1 MFRNDDLARLL
12 LRLSVGTLMLF
23 HGVHKLLH
31 GISHIQGMLQAH
43 GLPGWLGYGVFVG
56 EVIAPVMII
65 LGLYA
70 RIGAALMAVNMAV
83 AIALVGGLFPLE
95 LTKTGGP
102 VSEMALLYL
111 FAALALFFSGPGRY
125 GINRS

>member
-1 MFRNDDLARLL
+1 MLRNDDLARLL
-12 LRLSVGTLMLF
+12 LRLSVGILMLF

-31 GISHIQGMLQAH
+31 GISHIQGMMQAH

-56 EVIAPVMII
+56 EVVAPVMII
-65 LGLYA
+65 LGFYA
-70 RIGAALMAVNMAV
+70 RIGAALMAVNMMVAV
-83 AIALVGGLFPLE
+83 ALLGGLFPLQ

-125 GINRS
+125 SINRS

>member
-12 LRLSVGTLMLF
+12 LRLSIGTLMLF

-31 GISHIQGMLQAH
+31 GISPIQGMLQAH

-65 LGLYA
+65 LGFYA
-70 RIGAALMAVNMAV
+70 RIGAALMAVNMVVAV
-83 AIALVGGLFPLE
+83 ALLGGLFPLQ

-102 VSEMALLYL
+102 LSEMALLYL

-125 GINRS
+125 SINRS